1 MKTLHIV
8 IIIFVL
14 SATFVFSLLIQNL
27 VFADSS
33 ISRISQ
39 TAVSGSNVFVTW
51 HEISNGNTTILFRK
65 SSDYGNT
72 FVKTVEIARDV
83 GGVIDSKMAVSG
95 NNVYVAWY
103 ADSGKNS
110 QVFLKKS
117 SDYGNSFGSASVLS
131 DQNSLCNS
139 VNGLVATGS
148 NVYIFFN
155 CYDVSAQQ
163 GSIVFRA
170 SNDNATSFGKPIVLF
185 KGKGIYSNGFL

>member
-1 MKTLHIV
+1 
-8 IIIFVL
+8 
-14 SATFVFSLLIQNL
+14 
-27 VFADSS
+27 
-33 ISRISQ
+33 
-39 TAVSGSNVFVTW
+39 
-51 HEISNGNTTILFRK
+51 
-65 SSDYGNT
+65 
-72 FVKTVEIARDV
+72 
-83 GGVIDSKMAVSG
+83 
-95 NNVYVAWY
+95 
-103 ADSGKNS
+103 DSGKNS

-185 KGKGIYSNGFL
+185 KGKGIYSNGFLSTAAEGKNVYVVSEENFPVTIPDSVLFRRSNDGGNTFSETVDLSDNKNSH